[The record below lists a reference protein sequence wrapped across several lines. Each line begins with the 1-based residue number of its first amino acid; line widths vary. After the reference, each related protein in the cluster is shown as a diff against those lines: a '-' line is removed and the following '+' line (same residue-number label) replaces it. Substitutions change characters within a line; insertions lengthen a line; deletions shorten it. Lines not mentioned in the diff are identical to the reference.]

1 MLKAIA
7 GFLVALAL
15 APAFAQHN
23 HHHMMMKHG
32 AAKLETHDDP
42 AAQLLTVRLGPLNLP
57 AHSEHMAV
65 TQPGT
70 LFFATPVDGWLL
82 AYHPRLTDEAGSTL
96 PGALLHHVAFWNTRR
111 SDFLCPNNQEHIF
124 GAGGEMNEWQAV
136 PGFGYRVHPGDRIR
150 VTTMFANPT
159 ADDHPQTFLEVK
171 MEYRLAANTQLKN
184 VYPAWFDVGQCGDSS
199 YDLKPGV
206 DVTSGTLRLSY
217 SGILLGVGG
226 HMHNYG
232 RQLVLENTRRSESVA
247 TLNARVDDQGRL
259 LSIPIAYFLQTG
271 GYRLNKGD
279 ALKVTA
285 TYDNISGHFLPEGAM
300 GIVVGYFLPD
310 NDAEM
315 WQRLVRAKR

>member
-32 AAKLETHDDP
+32 AAKLETHDDA

-124 GAGGEMNEWQAV
+124 GALDPQKPHSEDEVYYVASGRAKMMVDTDGDAKSFDVCPGTIIFV
-136 PGFGYRVHPGDRIR
+136 PARAHHSFYDI
-150 VTTMFANPT
+150 T
-159 ADDHPQTFLEVK
+159 E
-171 MEYRLAANTQLKN
+171 RLAVLVFFA
-184 VYPAWFDVGQCGDSS
+184 PA
-199 YDLKPGV
+199 
-206 DVTSGTLRLSY
+206 
-217 SGILLGVGG
+217 
-226 HMHNYG
+226 
-232 RQLVLENTRRSESVA
+232 
-247 TLNARVDDQGRL
+247 
-259 LSIPIAYFLQTG
+259 
-271 GYRLNKGD
+271 
-279 ALKVTA
+279 
-285 TYDNISGHFLPEGAM
+285 EGSA
-300 GIVVGYFLPD
+300 
-310 NDAEM
+310 
-315 WQRLVRAKR
+315 QRLPRTKL